1 MKNRTHGYLF
11 GVAVSAAII
20 LATSSPSDVD
30 AMPGKNEGKGKGQDK
45 VTICHK
51 GHTITIAEPALAAH
65 LAHGDTLGSCDVT
78 PAKNRF

>member
-1 MKNRTHGYLF
+1 MKNRTPGYLV
-11 GVAVSAAII
+11 GLAVSAAIV
-20 LATSSPSDVD
+20 LTTSSPSNVD
-30 AMPGKNEGKGKGQDK
+30 AKPPGNGKGKGQEK

-78 PAKNRF
+78 PDKNRF